1 MGLSLKEA
9 PMTLT
14 FNPRKMADALYTG
27 QFCPMF
33 IDGKWLPAQ
42 SGEVIEVVD
51 PASGRPLATVPR
63 GGAADVDAAVAAARR
78 AFEGPWSKFTPYDR
92 QELLLKI
99 ADLFEK
105 NWETLCVSDTVD
117 MGLPIARTLGNK
129 RRVIGMLRFYAGQ
142 ATALHGDYI
151 ENSVSQSMIT
161 YTTRE
166 PVGVVGA
173 IIPWNAPTAASIWK
187 IAPALA
193 TGCTVVLKPSEEAP
207 LTPLMIAKL
216 MQEAGVPDG
225 VVNVVTGNGAEA
237 GARLAEHPDVNKIVF
252 TGSTATGQAIARAG
266 VGNLKR
272 ITLELGGKSPM
283 IICKDADLAKAIPI
297 AAMAVYAHSGQIC
310 IAGSRLFVAREIQ
323 EEFLHGLSEFAQSLK
338 LGHGLDP
345 DTDLGPLINAHQT
358 RKVEGF
364 IASGKEEGAALI
376 TGGDRPSGA
385 AYESGNFL
393 RPAIFGGVEDGMK
406 IAREEIFGPV
416 ISALPFDTLDEVVA
430 RANATPYGLAAGI
443 FTRDLST
450 AHRMVKRIKA
460 GSVWVNMYHA
470 IDPAVPFGG
479 LKMSGYGKEGGVEHL
494 GAYLDT
500 KSIWIQTE

>member
-1 MGLSLKEA
+1 
-9 PMTLT
+9 MTLA
-14 FNPRKMADALYTG
+14 FDPRKMADALYTG

-33 IDGKWLPAQ
+33 IDGKLVPAQ
-42 SGEVIEVVD
+42 SGDVLAVTD
-51 PASGRPLATVPR
+51 PASGRNIATVPR
-63 GGAADVDAAVAAARR
+63 GAAGDVDTAITAARR

-92 QELLLKI
+92 QEMLLRI
-99 ADLFEK
+99 ADLVERDW
-105 NWETLCVSDTVD
+105 NALCVTDTLD
-117 MGLPIARTLGNK
+117 MGLPISRTLGNK

-193 TGCTVVLKPSEEAP
+193 TGCTVVLKPSEDAP
-207 LTPLMIAKL
+207 LVPLRLAQL
-216 MQEAGVPDG
+216 MQEAGLPDG
-225 VVNVVTGNGAEA
+225 VVNVVTGTGAEA
-237 GARLAEHPDVNKIVF
+237 GARLASHPDVNKIVF
-252 TGSTATGQAIARAG
+252 TGSTATGQTIARAG
-266 VGNLKR
+266 VETLKR
-272 ITLELGGKSPM
+272 TTLELGGKSPM
-283 IICKDADLAKAIPI
+283 IICKDADIAKAIPV

-310 IAGSRLFVAREIQ
+310 IAGSRLFVAREIHD
-323 EEFLHGLSEFAQSLK
+323 EFIHGLSEYAQTLK
-338 LGHGLDP
+338 IGHGLDP
-345 DTDLGPLINAHQT
+345 ETDLGPLINDRQT
-358 RKVEGF
+358 CKVEGY
-364 IASGKEEGAALI
+364 ITSGKDEGAQLI
-376 TGGDRPSGA
+376 TGGDRPTGD
-385 AYESGNFL
+385 AYAGGNFL
-393 RPAIFGGVEDGMK
+393 RPAVFGGVDDGMT

-416 ISALPFDTLDEVVA
+416 ISAMPFDTLDEAVT
-430 RANATPYGLAAGI
+430 RANATPYGLAGGI

-450 AHRMVKRIKA
+450 AHKMVKRIKA

-494 GAYLDT
+494 HAYLDT
-500 KSIWIQTE
+500 KAVWIQTD

>member
-1 MGLSLKEA
+1 
-9 PMTLT
+9 MTLP
-14 FNPRKMADALYTG
+14 FDPRKMADGLYTG

-33 IDGKWLPAQ
+33 IDGASVPAQ
-42 SGEVIEVVD
+42 SGEVIDVVD
-51 PASGRPLATVPR
+51 PASGRHLATVPR
-63 GGAADVDAAVAAARR
+63 GGAADVDIAVAAARR
-78 AFEGPWSKFTPYDR
+78 AFEGQWSKFTPYDR
-92 QELLLKI
+92 QEVLLRI
-99 ADLFEK
+99 ADLMEK
-105 NWETLCVSDTVD
+105 NWEMLCVSDTVD
-117 MGLPIARTLGNK
+117 MGLPISRTLGNK

-151 ENSVSQSMIT
+151 ENSVSQSMIS

-173 IIPWNAPTAASIWK
+173 IIPWNAPTAAAIWK

-207 LTPLMIAKL
+207 LTPLLIAKL

-225 VVNVVTGNGAEA
+225 VVNVVTGTGAEA
-237 GARLAEHPDVNKIVF
+237 GARLAAHPDVNKVVF
-252 TGSTATGQAIARAG
+252 TGSTATGQTIARAG
-266 VGNLKR
+266 VENLKR

-283 IICKDADLAKAIPI
+283 IICKDADIAKAIPV

-323 EEFLHGLSEFAQSLK
+323 EEFIQGLCEFATSLK
-338 LGHGLDP
+338 IGHGLDA
-345 DTDLGPLINAHQT
+345 DTDLGPLINAQQAG
-358 RKVEGF
+358 KVEAY
-364 IASGKEEGAALI
+364 IASGQSEGARLI
-376 TGGDRPSGA
+376 TGGSRPSGVG
-385 AYESGNFL
+385 YDGGNFL
-393 RPAIFGGVEDGMK
+393 RPAIFADVGDDMK

-416 ISALPFDTLDEVVA
+416 VSVLPFDTLDEVTA
-430 RANATPYGLAAGI
+430 RANATQYGLAAGI

-450 AHRMVKRIKA
+450 AHKMTKRIKA

-494 GAYLDT
+494 QAYLDT
-500 KSIWIQTE
+500 KAVWIQTD

>member
-1 MGLSLKEA
+1 
-9 PMTLT
+9 MTVS
-14 FNPRKMADALYTG
+14 FDPRKIADTLYTG

-33 IDGKWLPAQ
+33 IDGKWVAAQ
-42 SGEVIEVVD
+42 SGEVLEVSD
-51 PASGRPLATVPR
+51 PASGRKIATVPR
-63 GGAADVDAAVAAARR
+63 GAGADVDAAVAAARR
-78 AFEGPWSKFTPYDR
+78 AFEGAWSKYTPYDR
-92 QELLLKI
+92 QEVLLRI

-105 NWETLCVSDTVD
+105 NWERLCVSDTLD

-161 YTTRE
+161 FTTRE

-193 TGCTVVLKPSEEAP
+193 TGCTVVLKPSEDAP
-207 LTPLMIAKL
+207 LTPLLIAQL
-216 MQEAGVPDG
+216 MQEAGLPDG
-225 VVNVVTGNGAEA
+225 VVNVVTGTGAEA

-283 IICKDADLAKAIPI
+283 IICKDADIAKAIPI

-310 IAGSRLFVAREIQ
+310 IAGSRLFVAREIHD
-323 EEFLHGLSEFAQSLK
+323 EFLHGLAQFAQSLK

-345 DTDLGPLINAHQT
+345 DTELGPLINARQT
-358 RKVEGF
+358 GKVEGY
-364 IASGKEEGAALI
+364 IASGRAEGAELI
-376 TGGDRPSGA
+376 TGGARALGA
-385 AYESGNFL
+385 GLQGGNFL
-393 RPAIFGGVEDGMK
+393 QPAVFGNVTDAMT

-416 ISALPFDTLDEVVA
+416 ISAMPFDTLDEVVT

-443 FTRDLST
+443 FTRDLGT
-450 AHRMVKRIKA
+450 AHKLAKRIKA

-494 GAYLDT
+494 QAYLDT
-500 KSIWIQTE
+500 KAVWIQTE

>member
-1 MGLSLKEA
+1 
-9 PMTLT
+9 MTLT
-14 FNPRKMADALYTG
+14 FDSRKMADALYSG
-27 QFCPMF
+27 QYCPMF
-33 IDGKWLPAQ
+33 IDGKRMPSQTGQVLD
-42 SGEVIEVVD
+42 VFD
-51 PASGRPLATVPR
+51 PASGKLIATVPR
-63 GGAADVDAAVAAARR
+63 GTAADVDMAVAAARR

-92 QELLLKI
+92 QEVLLRI
-99 ADLFEK
+99 ADLFEQ
-105 NWETLCVSDTVD
+105 NWERLCVSDTLD

-151 ENSVSQSMIT
+151 QNSVSQSMIT
-161 YTTRE
+161 FTTRE

-193 TGCTVVLKPSEEAP
+193 TGCTVVLKPSEDAP
-207 LTPLMIAKL
+207 LTPLLIAEL
-216 MQEAGVPDG
+216 MQEAGLPDG
-225 VVNVVTGNGAEA
+225 VVNVVTGTGTEA
-237 GARLAEHPDVNKIVF
+237 GAPLAAHPDVNKIVF
-252 TGSTATGQAIARAG
+252 TGSTATGQAIARSGAD
-266 VGNLKR
+266 NLKR

-283 IICKDADLAKAIPI
+283 IICKDADIAKAIPV

-310 IAGSRLFVAREIQ
+310 IAGSRLFVAREVHD
-323 EEFLHGLSEFAQSLK
+323 EFIHGLSEFAQSLK
-338 LGHGLDP
+338 IGHGLDF

-358 RKVEGF
+358 RKVEDY
-364 IASGKEEGAALI
+364 IASGKDDGAQLI
-376 TGGDRPSGA
+376 SGGDRPLGA
-385 AYESGNFL
+385 DYDGGNFL
-393 RPAIFGGVEDGMK
+393 RPAVFGGVEDEMK

-416 ISALPFDTLDEVVA
+416 ASVMPFDTLDEVVT

-443 FTRDLST
+443 FTKDLST
-450 AHRMVKRIKA
+450 AHKMVNKIKA

-494 GAYLDT
+494 QAYLDT
-500 KSIWIQTE
+500 KAVWIQTD